1 MKFDH
6 LSLDELVE
14 EAIRREHS
22 LMRFYA
28 SAKESAGPDARE
40 LLTQLHKQHRE
51 RISRLENLLDEVHE
65 LRDLSVAMAD

>member
-1 MKFDH
+1 MG
-6 LSLDELVE
+6 LEQLTIDELVE

-28 SAKESAGPDARE
+28 MARNAVGHDARE
-40 LLTQLHKQHRE
+40 LLTQLHRQHYE
-51 RISRLENLLDEVHE
+51 RIEHLEHLLGEVQE